1 MDSVND
7 TAFLSALAMTVPTTM
22 AAIPF
27 GPTILGKSLIALV
40 VAFSLIIIAAVLL
53 FTKADGRL
61 GWRKTGLVF
70 LIGGIVIAIG
80 SIEIIV
86 ALLLALIAIDILLGS
101 FAGAERLISKISNQV
116 RIDP

>member
-7 TAFLSALAMTVPTTM
+7 TAFLSVLAMTVPTTI

-27 GPTILGKSLIALV
+27 GPTLLGKSLMALV
-40 VAFSLIIIAAVLL
+40 VAFSLIAIAAILL
-53 FTKADGRL
+53 FTKANGRM

-70 LIGGIVIAIG
+70 LIGGIVIAVG
-80 SIEIIV
+80 SIEVIV
-86 ALLLALIAIDILLGS
+86 ALLLALIFIDILLGS
-101 FAGAERLISKISNQV
+101 FTGAERLISKISNQV